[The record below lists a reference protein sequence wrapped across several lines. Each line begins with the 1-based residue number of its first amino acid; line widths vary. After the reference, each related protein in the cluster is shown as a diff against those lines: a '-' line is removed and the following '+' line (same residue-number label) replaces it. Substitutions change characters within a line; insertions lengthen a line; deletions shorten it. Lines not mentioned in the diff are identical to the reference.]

1 MGNIVRI
8 SVLWPSVKKTRK
20 MRKWII
26 AFGILDL
33 LKIEKVITLIQK
45 LYSGEIVVHFL
56 NIFGILFCSVVVLTG
71 VLLIRLKKIGFIL
84 SYIEFPF
91 RLLFAFFSFSFLLYI
106 SRIDQT
112 GNILT
117 MTILL
122 AILEIIRLII
132 TINIHRKIFKRQE

>member
-1 MGNIVRI
+1 
-8 SVLWPSVKKTRK
+8 

-33 LKIEKVITLIQK
+33 LKIEKVLTLIQK
-45 LYSGEIVVHFL
+45 LYSGEIVIHFL
-56 NIFGILFCSVVVLTG
+56 NIFGIIFCSIVVLTG
-71 VLLIRLKKIGFIL
+71 ILLIRLKKSGFIL

-91 RLLFAFFSFSFLLYI
+91 RLLFAYFSFSFLLYI

-112 GNILT
+112 EHILT
-117 MTILL
+117 KTILL
-122 AILEIIRLII
+122 AILEIIRIII

>member
-1 MGNIVRI
+1 
-8 SVLWPSVKKTRK
+8 

-26 AFGILDL
+26 VFGILDL
-33 LKIEKVITLIQK
+33 LKIEKVLTLIQK
-45 LYSGEIVVHFL
+45 LYSGEIVIHFL
-56 NIFGILFCSVVVLTG
+56 NIFGILFCSMVVLTG

-91 RLLFAFFSFSFLLYI
+91 RLLFAYFSFSFLLYI
-106 SRIDQT
+106 SRTDLT
-112 GNILT
+112 RNILS

-122 AILEIIRLII
+122 AILEIIRIII

>member
-1 MGNIVRI
+1 
-8 SVLWPSVKKTRK
+8 
-20 MRKWII
+20 MRKFII

-33 LKIEKVITLIQK
+33 LKLEKVLTLIQK
-45 LYSGEIVVHFL
+45 LYYGEIVIHFL
-56 NIFGILFCSVVVLTG
+56 NIFGIIFCSMVVLTG
-71 VLLIRLKKIGFIL
+71 VFLIRLKKIGFIL
-84 SYIEFPF
+84 TYIEFPF
-91 RLLFAFFSFSFLLYI
+91 RLLFAYFSFSFLLYI

-132 TINIHRKIFKRQE
+132 TISIHRKIFKRQ

>member
-1 MGNIVRI
+1 
-8 SVLWPSVKKTRK
+8 

-33 LKIEKVITLIQK
+33 LKIEKVLTLIQK
-45 LYSGEIVVHFL
+45 LYSGEILIHFL
-56 NIFGILFCSVVVLTG
+56 NIFGILFCSMVVLTG

-91 RLLFAFFSFSFLLYI
+91 RLLFAYFSFSFLLYI